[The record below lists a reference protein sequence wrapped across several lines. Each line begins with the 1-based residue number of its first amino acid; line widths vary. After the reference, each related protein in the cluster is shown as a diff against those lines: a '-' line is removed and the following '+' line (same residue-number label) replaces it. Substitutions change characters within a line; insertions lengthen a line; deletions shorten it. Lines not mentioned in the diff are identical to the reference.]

1 MAALPSDVEAM
12 EPPHAVHRA
21 CQTWAGTLAQAEH
34 GLEDV
39 PTMLRQRGQY
49 TLAQVRSVSTNT
61 AGPAQYPALNGSPIH
76 GPNSL
81 YGRAPNAYA

>member
-1 MAALPSDVEAM
+1 MAGSPSDADAM
-12 EPPHAVHRA
+12 EAPHAVHRA

-49 TLAQVRSVSTNT
+49 ALAQVRRIS
-61 AGPAQYPALNGSPIH
+61 AGIREARHSD
-76 GPNSL
+76 
-81 YGRAPNAYA
+81 RTE